1 MIMPDFQELLFK
13 LSIVLLPALFAI
25 TLHEAAHGYA
35 ALKFGDRT
43 AQMLG
48 RLSLNPLRH
57 IDPIGTVLL
66 PLTMFIFT
74 GFMFGWAKPVPV
86 DFRNLRNPKRDMIWV
101 AAAGPAVNFAL
112 AFVSALLLH
121 VAPMTP
127 LVMSEWFANNLMVS
141 LQFNVLLALFNLI
154 PLPPLDGG
162 RVAVG
167 LLPMRMARS
176 LSRVEPYGVGI
187 LMLVVFLIPFAAGQA
202 GFDFNPLFMLLGPA
216 TDWVVHGIATLAGLA

>member
-1 MIMPDFQELLFK
+1 MPDFQHMLFQ
-13 LSIVLLPALFAI
+13 LSIMALPALFAI

-43 AQMLG
+43 AQMMG

-57 IDPIGTVLL
+57 IDPVGTVLL
-66 PLTMFIFT
+66 PMTLFLLT

-86 DFRNLRNPKRDMIWV
+86 DFRNLRNPKRDMVWV
-101 AAAGPAVNFAL
+101 AAAGPGVNFLL

-121 VAPMTP
+121 LAPLTPAVMTDWLTSN
-127 LVMSEWFANNLMVS
+127 LVVS
-141 LQFNVLLALFNLI
+141 MQFNVLLALFNLI

-162 RVAVG
+162 RVLVG
-167 LLPMRMARS
+167 LLPMRAARS
-176 LSRVEPYGVGI
+176 VARLEPYGMGI
-187 LMLVVFLIPFAAGQA
+187 LMLLVFLIPFAASHA

-216 TDWVVHGIATLAGLA
+216 TEWVVDLIVRLAGLS

>member
-1 MIMPDFQELLFK
+1 MPDFQEILFK
-13 LSIVLLPALFAI
+13 LSIMALPALFAI

-57 IDPIGTVLL
+57 IDPVGTVLL
-66 PLTMFIFT
+66 PMTMFIFT

-101 AAAGPAVNFAL
+101 AAAGPGVNFVL
-112 AFVSALLLH
+112 AFISALLLH
-121 VAPMTP
+121 VAPLAPDVIAPWM
-127 LVMSEWFANNLMVS
+127 VNNLAVS

-162 RVAVG
+162 RVLVG
-167 LLPMRMARS
+167 ILPMRAAMAV
-176 LSRVEPYGVGI
+176 SRLEPYGMGI
-187 LMLVVFLIPFAAGQA
+187 LLLFVFLIPFAAGHA
-202 GFDFNPLFMLLGPA
+202 GFDFNPLYMILGPA
-216 TDWVVHGIATLAGLA
+216 TDWVVNAIAGLAGLTP

>member
-1 MIMPDFQELLFK
+1 MPDFQHMLFQ
-13 LSIVLLPALFAI
+13 LSIMALPALFAI

-43 AQMLG
+43 AQMMG

-57 IDPIGTVLL
+57 IDPVGTVLL
-66 PLTMFIFT
+66 PMTMFLLT

-86 DFRNLRNPKRDMIWV
+86 DFRNLHNPKRDMIWV
-101 AAAGPAVNFAL
+101 AAAGPGVNFLL

-121 VAPMTP
+121 LAPLTPAVMTDWLTSN
-127 LVMSEWFANNLMVS
+127 LVVS
-141 LQFNVLLALFNLI
+141 MQFNVLLALFNLI

-162 RVAVG
+162 RVLVG
-167 LLPMRMARS
+167 MLPMRAARS
-176 LSRVEPYGVGI
+176 VARLEPYGMGI
-187 LMLVVFLIPFAAGQA
+187 LMLLVFLIPFAAGHA

-216 TDWVVHGIATLAGLA
+216 TDWMVDLILRLAGLS

>member
-1 MIMPDFQELLFK
+1 MPDFQEILFK
-13 LSIVLLPALFAI
+13 LSIMALPALFAI

-66 PLTMFIFT
+66 PMTMFIFT

-101 AAAGPAVNFAL
+101 AAAGPGVNFLL
-112 AFVSALLLH
+112 AIISALLLH
-121 VAPMTP
+121 VAPMAP
-127 LVMSEWFANNLMVS
+127 DFMAQWMVSNLAVS

-162 RVAVG
+162 RVLVG
-167 LLPMRMARS
+167 ILPMRAAMAV
-176 LSRVEPYGVGI
+176 SRIEPYGMGI
-187 LMLVVFLIPFAAGQA
+187 LLLFVFLIPFAAGHA
-202 GFDFNPLFMLLGPA
+202 GFDFNPLYMILGPA
-216 TDWVVHGIATLAGLA
+216 TDWVVNAIAGLAGLTS

>member
-1 MIMPDFQELLFK
+1 MPDFQEILFK
-13 LSIVLLPALFAI
+13 LSIMALPALFAI

-66 PLTMFIFT
+66 PMTMFIFT

-101 AAAGPAVNFAL
+101 AAAGPGVNFLL
-112 AFVSALLLH
+112 AFISALLLH
-121 VAPMTP
+121 VAPLAP
-127 LVMSEWFANNLMVS
+127 DFMSQWAVNNLAVS

-162 RVAVG
+162 RVLVG
-167 LLPMRMARS
+167 ILPMRAAMTV
-176 LSRVEPYGVGI
+176 SRIEPYGMGI
-187 LMLVVFLIPFAAGQA
+187 LLLLVFLIPFAAGHA
-202 GFDFNPLFMLLGPA
+202 GFDFNPLYMVLAPA
-216 TDWVVHGIATLAGLA
+216 TDWVVNAIAGLTGLTS

>member
-1 MIMPDFQELLFK
+1 MPDFQDILFK
-13 LSIVLLPALFAI
+13 LSIMALPALFAI

-57 IDPIGTVLL
+57 IDPVGTVLL
-66 PLTMFIFT
+66 PMTMFIFT

-101 AAAGPAVNFAL
+101 AAAGPGVNLVL
-112 AFVSALLLH
+112 AFLSALLLH
-121 VAPMTP
+121 IAPMAP
-127 LVMSEWFANNLMVS
+127 DFMSEWLVNNLAVS
-141 LQFNVLLALFNLI
+141 IQFNVLLALFNLI

-162 RVAVG
+162 RVLVG
-167 LLPMRMARS
+167 ILPMRAAQAV
-176 LSRVEPYGVGI
+176 SRIEPYGVGI
-187 LMLVVFLIPFAAGQA
+187 LMLVVFLIPFAASHA
-202 GFDFNPLFMLLGPA
+202 GFDFNPLFMVLGPA
-216 TDWVVHGIATLAGLA
+216 TDKLVDIIVNLAGLT

>member
-1 MIMPDFQELLFK
+1 MPDFQEILFK
-13 LSIVLLPALFAI
+13 LSIMALPALLAI

-57 IDPIGTVLL
+57 IDPVGTVLL
-66 PLTMFIFT
+66 PMTMFIFT

-101 AAAGPAVNFAL
+101 AAAGPGANFVL

-121 VAPMTP
+121 IAPLAP
-127 LVMSEWFANNLMVS
+127 EFLSEWMVNNLLVS

-162 RVAVG
+162 RVLVG
-167 LLPMRMARS
+167 ILPMRAARAV
-176 LSRVEPYGVGI
+176 SRIEPYGIGI
-187 LMLVVFLIPFAAGQA
+187 LMLVVFLIPFAASHA
-202 GFDFNPLFMLLGPA
+202 GFDFNPLFMVLRPA
-216 TDWVVHGIATLAGLA
+216 TDWVMGLIVSIAGLT

>member
-1 MIMPDFQELLFK
+1 MPDFQEILFK
-13 LSIVLLPALFAI
+13 LSIMALPALFAI

-66 PLTMFIFT
+66 PMTMFVFT

-101 AAAGPAVNFAL
+101 AAAGPGVNFLL
-112 AFVSALLLH
+112 AFISALLLH
-121 VAPMTP
+121 VAPLAP
-127 LVMSEWFANNLMVS
+127 DFMSQWALNNLAVS

-162 RVAVG
+162 RVLVG
-167 LLPMRMARS
+167 ILPMRAAMTV
-176 LSRVEPYGVGI
+176 SRIEPYGMGI
-187 LMLVVFLIPFAAGQA
+187 LLLFVFLIPFAAGHA
-202 GFDFNPLFMLLGPA
+202 GFDFNPLYMILAPA
-216 TDWVVHGIATLAGLA
+216 TDWVVNAIAGLAGLTS

>member
-1 MIMPDFQELLFK
+1 MPDFQEILFK
-13 LSIVLLPALFAI
+13 LSIMALPALFAI

-66 PLTMFIFT
+66 PMTMFIFT

-101 AAAGPAVNFAL
+101 AAAGPGVNFLL
-112 AFVSALLLH
+112 AIISALLLH
-121 VAPMTP
+121 VAPMAP
-127 LVMSEWFANNLMVS
+127 DFMAQWMVSNLAVS

-162 RVAVG
+162 RVLVG
-167 LLPMRMARS
+167 ILPMRAAMAV
-176 LSRVEPYGVGI
+176 SRIEPYGMGI
-187 LMLVVFLIPFAAGQA
+187 LLLFVFLIPFAAGHA
-202 GFDFNPLFMLLGPA
+202 GFDFNPLFMILGPA
-216 TDWVVHGIATLAGLA
+216 TDWVVNAIAGLAGLTS